1 MQDAT
6 NKHIRDNWE
15 FYNSCLSE
23 VTGSIKDTQE
33 EEQENQK
40 PNTTLL
46 KKILGLKVIKGGK
59 S

>member
-6 NKHIRDNWE
+6 HKHIKDNWD

-23 VTGSIKDTQE
+23 VTGSIKGAE
-33 EEQENQK
+33 EEQEKQK

-46 KKILGLKVIKGGK
+46 KKILGLKVITGGK

>member
-6 NKHIRDNWE
+6 NKYIRDNWD

-23 VTGSIKDTQE
+23 VTNSLKDEE
-33 EEQENQK
+33 EEQEEQK
-40 PNTTLL
+40 PNITLL